1 MKLNRMKHFTSLSM
15 LAALLL
21 SCAGLPTHA
30 QDGPK
35 SPSNK
40 SSPNKSSPNKSAPG
54 QWRPKDGTYATPG
67 RDFDARCGEYGD
79 TRIDWSDNDLG
90 RRGRLQ
96 DHQITGY
103 RCRQHHTD
111 VFCDSADREGH
122 PYKEIILLKKIDEK
136 TIFLRET
143 QDGKFKRS
151 GGPMAY
157 CPDSAQRM
165 YRDSKKKG

>member
-1 MKLNRMKHFTSLSM
+1 MKQNRMKHFTSLSM

-40 SSPNKSSPNKSAPG
+40 SSLNKSAPG

-67 RDFDARCGEYGD
+67 SNFDARCGEYGD
-79 TRIDWSDNDLG
+79 TRIDWSDNFISGGEEGCKITKLSDTAPG
-90 RRGRLQ
+90 SIRL
-96 DHQITGY
+96 
-103 RCRQHHTD
+103 D
-111 VFCDSADREGH
+111 VVCDSADREGH
-122 PYKEIILLKKIDEK
+122 PYKEIILLKKIDER

-143 QDGKFKRS
+143 QDRKFRRS

-165 YRDSKKKG
+165 YSDSKKKG